1 MAEFKLICPGC
12 RAEYALPPDAIP
24 QGGRE
29 VECPACGHVW
39 QAHPPAAGGRLDLG
53 RFFSRRP
60 DQDETPRPL
69 PPARTRLSPDVLDM
83 LKSEVDHERRL
94 RDAEQQDD
102 PRPGAEEI
110 DWPATTVTLPPMPAA
125 LPPPSPAI
133 AAPIIAAPT
142 PAIPDAPRVQA
153 PHGPDARDARDAR
166 EPERRQ
172 PDLRQPELRQQAETT
187 VHRRATAT
195 PIRVMRQGRGF
206 GAGMTLSLLAAA
218 AVLAVYLLAP
228 VAEARGW
235 PLSGTLATARDGL
248 DALRQWLATRVGG

>member
-69 PPARTRLSPDVLDM
+69 PPARARLSPDVLDM

-125 LPPPSPAI
+125 LPPPPP
-133 AAPIIAAPT
+133 AAP
-142 PAIPDAPRVQA
+142 
-153 PHGPDARDARDAR
+153 
-166 EPERRQ
+166 
-172 PDLRQPELRQQAETT
+172 
-187 VHRRATAT
+187 
-195 PIRVMRQGRGF
+195 
-206 GAGMTLSLLAAA
+206 S
-218 AVLAVYLLAP
+218 
-228 VAEARGW
+228 
-235 PLSGTLATARDGL
+235 S
-248 DALRQWLATRVGG
+248 